1 MRFLSALASLAC
13 VSFAAGAVAKTYTPQ
28 NADKYAEERG
38 FQGLEDPA
46 EQAAEV
52 QARDAEPE
60 AMADA
65 ARGWFAGAH
74 GGKAAAPA
82 YKGFAH
88 KHGHYVREAML
99 MPEVDGMDGGAED
112 EVPEFDDDVD
122 MSLEGYEEAHQDL
135 VARSAEPDFE
145 GMEGV
150 DTSLEGYEVEGDDD
164 EEEDEDDEPSL
175 HARDVQEGEDG
186 EDDEEPVYVD
196 DDEDDLPEGPDHELV
211 ARSLEGEGVD
221 TSLEGYGDLD
231 EADADNNGDDEDDD
245 DDDDETPD
253 DPSLHARSVPF
264 RKQGWT
270 KPNMA
275 SAVKS
280 AWGSYSTK
288 GGARK
293 VSHPAGGQQHLP
305 HHAREADPEPEAE
318 ADPAVRVGKG
328 HHAHSHGGHNPAA
341 AHTSRLG
348 KPAGSHTSWAH
359 KPSGTKKAGKGG
371 WGFPW

>member
-1 MRFLSALASLAC
+1 MRFLTTLASLAC

-46 EQAAEV
+46 DQAAAEI
-52 QARDAEPE
+52 QARDAEPD
-60 AMADA
+60 ALADA

-88 KHGHYVREAML
+88 KHGHFVREAMP
-99 MPEVDGMDGGAED
+99 MPEVDGSVGD
-112 EVPEFDDDVD
+112 VPEFDDDVD

-135 VARSAEPDFE
+135 VARSAMPELE
-145 GMEGV
+145 GLEGV
-150 DTSLEGYEVEGDDD
+150 DTSLEGYEVEGGEDDD
-164 EEEDEDDEPSL
+164 DDDDEDEDDEPSL
-175 HARDVQEGEDG
+175 HARDVQEGEEG
-186 EDDEEPVYVD
+186 EDDEEPAYVD
-196 DDEDDLPEGPDHELV
+196 DDDDDDLQGPDHELV

-231 EADADNNGDDEDDD
+231 EASADNNGDD
-245 DDDDETPD
+245 DDDDED
-253 DPSLHARSVPF
+253 DENPSFHARSVPF

-280 AWGSYSTK
+280 AWGSYATK

-293 VSHPAGGQQHLP
+293 VSSHHPGHQHLP

-318 ADPAVRVGKG
+318 ADPEAKGRGKG
-328 HHAHSHGGHNPAA
+328 HHAGHNHAV
-341 AHTSRLG
+341 HTSRPG
-348 KPAGSHTSWAH
+348 KPSGAQTSWAH